1 MSQTTKPRMIP
12 SMIEFVN
19 FQVRSLFAR
28 MRSKT
33 TVQAILSQPVEPT
46 EPIVIRQVRETPRP
60 TSRKPMLTWYYR
72 GLETQA
78 HTKSEARAHFKR
90 RLHLR
95 RLPVG
100 SKVVKSH

>member
-1 MSQTTKPRMIP
+1 MSQKLKPRFVP
-12 SMIEFVN
+12 SMIEFIN
-19 FQVRSLFAR
+19 FQIRSIFAGMR
-28 MRSKT
+28 MKKAP
-33 TVQAILSQPVEPT
+33 AILSEPMEPT
-46 EPIVIRQVRETPRP
+46 EPIVIRQVRETPRQI
-60 TSRKPMLTWYYR
+60 SRKPMLTWYYR

-100 SKVVKSH
+100 AKVVKSH

>member
-1 MSQTTKPRMIP
+1 MSQTTKPRLIP

-19 FQVRSLFAR
+19 FQMRSIFAR
-28 MRSKT
+28 MRSKK
-33 TVQAILSQPVEPT
+33 VPAILSQPMEPT
-46 EPIVIRQVRETPRP
+46 EPIVIRQVRETPRQI
-60 TSRKPMLTWYYR
+60 SRKPMLTWYYR

-90 RLHLR
+90 KLHLR

-100 SKVVKSH
+100 AKVVKSN

>member
-12 SMIEFVN
+12 SMVEYIK
-19 FQVRSLFAR
+19 FQVASIFAGMR
-28 MRSKT
+28 MKKAP
-33 TVQAILSQPVEPT
+33 AILSEPVEPT
-46 EPIVIRQVRETPRP
+46 EPIVIRQVRETPKP

-100 SKVVKSH
+100 AKVVKSH

>member
-1 MSQTTKPRMIP
+1 MKPRLIP

-19 FQVRSLFAR
+19 FQMRSIFAR
-28 MRSKT
+28 MRSKK
-33 TVQAILSQPVEPT
+33 VPAILSDPTEPT

-60 TSRKPMLTWYYR
+60 ISRKPMLTWYYR

-100 SKVVKSH
+100 AKVVKSH